1 LNIANRY
8 EYKKQT
14 ENEGGSNP
22 NPGVKALAPWHYSIR
37 FIHEYILEMKLPL
50 STKELI
56 KPLDRQDGYP

>member
-1 LNIANRY
+1 M
-8 EYKKQT
+8 
-14 ENEGGSNP
+14 
-22 NPGVKALAPWHYSIR
+22 KALAFGRYAIR